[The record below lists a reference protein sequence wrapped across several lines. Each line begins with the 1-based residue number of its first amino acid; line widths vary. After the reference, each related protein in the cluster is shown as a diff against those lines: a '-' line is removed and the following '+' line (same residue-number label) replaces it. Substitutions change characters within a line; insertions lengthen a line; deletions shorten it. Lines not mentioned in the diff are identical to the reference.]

1 MVNKETKEAVIARL
15 KKIEGQIRGIQRMT
29 DSEKYCID
37 IINQINA
44 ARRALDQTALIIM
57 KRHLE
62 SCVVD
67 SIKTKGGEEVKQLYA
82 EKLFGALPNQDK
94 LLAYP
99 QKHRTS
105 YVHPALPDRDE

>member
-67 SIKTKGGEEVKQLYA
+67 SIKTKGGEEKINELIESVNR
-82 EKLFGALPNQDK
+82 FI
-94 LLAYP
+94 
-99 QKHRTS
+99 R
-105 YVHPALPDRDE
+105 